1 MFDNTGQNDAA
12 NFQRTLK
19 GMANFLYTTYSA
31 EVSEAILKMQAATIT
46 VDHQPPL
53 KSLNTPGRALE
64 KHNNQ

>member
-1 MFDNTGQNDAA
+1 LPENLVLDNTGQNDAA

-19 GMANFLYTTYSA
+19 GMTYSA